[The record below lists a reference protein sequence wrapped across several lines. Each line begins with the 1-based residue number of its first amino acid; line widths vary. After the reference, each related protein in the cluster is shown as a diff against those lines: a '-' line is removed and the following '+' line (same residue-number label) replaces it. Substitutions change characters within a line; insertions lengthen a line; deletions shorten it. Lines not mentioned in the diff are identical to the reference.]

1 MGLDVTLIS
10 NQHVHRLPR
19 DPVHLYQFNSDPA
32 AYQNAMG
39 CGAFC
44 TAMGLSYY
52 DPSRFGTYAA
62 ARTIFA
68 SMLHVPFF
76 GGTFESQNAVMA
88 RKLGYFSQP
97 FDHGSVA
104 DLTAAI
110 DCGAPTVLLINPGF
124 LGIGTHDV
132 LLVGYGTDEWG
143 GCICLFVNNPAI
155 ETASL
160 GAPMGLSYPGNQI
173 FATASL
179 QTRWTRCFTPFFDS
193 QATFDHWRTL
203 RHRL

>member
-1 MGLDVTLIS
+1 LGLDVNLVS
-10 NQHVHRLPR
+10 NEHVHRLPR
-19 DPVHLYQFNSDPA
+19 DPVHLYQFNADPA

-52 DPSRFGTYAA
+52 DPVRFGLYSA

-68 SMLHVPFF
+68 DMLHVPFF
-76 GGTFESQNAVMA
+76 GGTFESQNAATA
-88 RKLGYFSQP
+88 RRLGYFAQP
-97 FDHGSVA
+97 FDHGTIA

-110 DCGAPTVLLINPGF
+110 DFGAPTVLLINPGF

-143 GCICLFVNNPAI
+143 GCVCIFVNNPAV
-155 ETASL
+155 ESATL

-173 FATASL
+173 IASSTL
-179 QTRWTRCFTPFFDS
+179 PSRWTGCFTPFFDS
-193 QATFDHWRTL
+193 QTTFNNWRAHT
-203 RHRL
+203 HRI